1 MTGSV
6 LLTDSFARVQD
17 LVRVVVD
24 GLFPQQLTHR
34 VDPGANTIAWLV
46 WHLARVEDDHVAA
59 AAEALGRPGGG
70 AQVWV
75 EEGFAR
81 RFDLPFDDTATGY
94 GHTSEEVAEVTVD
107 SAALLREYYDAVHA
121 ATLDFVAGLSDADL
135 DAVVD
140 ERWDPPVTLGARLV
154 SVIGD
159 TTQHAGQAAF
169 IRGVLERSDG

>member
-1 MTGSV
+1 MTGSA
-6 LLTDSFARVQD
+6 LLTDSFTRVHD
-17 LVRVVVD
+17 LVSVVVD
-24 GLFPQQLTHR
+24 GLSPQQLAHR
-34 VDPGANTIAWLV
+34 VDPGANSIAWLV

-59 AAEALGRPGGG
+59 AAEVLGRPGGG

-75 EEGFAR
+75 QEGFAR

-121 ATLDFVAGLSDADL
+121 ATLAFVAGLRDADL
-135 DAVVD
+135 ETVVD
-140 ERWDPPVTLGARLV
+140 DRWDPPVTLGARLV

-169 IRGVLERSDG
+169 IRGVVERSHG